1 MANYWLAKQEPSGP
15 RGYNFE
21 QLKKDKTTVWD
32 GVHNNLA
39 LKHMR
44 EMKSG
49 DLILFYHTGVERQAV
64 GIMQVT
70 SKPYSNPKEDVE
82 RFIVVDVKYKKTL
95 KRPVT
100 LTEIKNNKKFKDWE
114 LVRISRLSVMPVP
127 KLIWDE
133 IIKISQDQ
141 SNRFID
147 IVELSNCSIAT
158 AYVLINCELGSEEA
172 IIGQLK
178 GLEGVKEVHG
188 TFGAYDILAKIES
201 DTVEKLRETITWKI
215 RKIEKI
221 RSTLTLMGIEG
232 QT

>member
-1 MANYWLAKQEPSGP
+1 MSNEILRVRTGEHNFFQKRLNISFKQNIVMVNYWLAKQEPSGP

-21 QLKKDKTTVWD
+21 QLRKEKTTVWD

-49 DLILFYHTGVERQAV
+49 DLVFFYHTGDERQAV

-70 SKPYSNPKEDVE
+70 SNPYSNPKEDVE

-114 LVRISRLSVMPVP
+114 LVKISRLSVMPVP
-127 KLIWDE
+127 KIIWDE
-133 IIKISQDQ
+133 ILKISQ
-141 SNRFID
+141 
-147 IVELSNCSIAT
+147 
-158 AYVLINCELGSEEA
+158 G
-172 IIGQLK
+172 
-178 GLEGVKEVHG
+178 
-188 TFGAYDILAKIES
+188 
-201 DTVEKLRETITWKI
+201 
-215 RKIEKI
+215 
-221 RSTLTLMGIEG
+221 
-232 QT
+232 

>member
-1 MANYWLAKQEPSGP
+1 MKFCESEPGNIKFIQKPLNVSYEQKSVMVNYWLAKQEPSGP

-21 QLKKDKTTVWD
+21 QLKKEKTTVWD

-49 DLILFYHTGVERQAV
+49 DLILFYHTGDERQAV

-100 LTEIKNNKKFKDWE
+100 LTEIKNNKKFKNWE

-127 KLIWDE
+127 KDIWDE
-133 IIKISQDQ
+133 ILKISQ
-141 SNRFID
+141 
-147 IVELSNCSIAT
+147 
-158 AYVLINCELGSEEA
+158 G
-172 IIGQLK
+172 
-178 GLEGVKEVHG
+178 
-188 TFGAYDILAKIES
+188 
-201 DTVEKLRETITWKI
+201 
-215 RKIEKI
+215 
-221 RSTLTLMGIEG
+221 
-232 QT
+232 